1 VFDSRDMSW
10 DLMPW
15 IFDKSGRMDENPPF
29 VVRPLFHL
37 QQEVSEIVA
46 LGGAVMVYEQ
56 PQSSGWLTGWHHDTL
71 AEVAGFARAR
81 KDVCFKSKTVPQAAI
96 LHLADHFYSES
107 EPLFNFGDAFQPV
120 LGAFHTLLETH
131 HSTDVLIEDV
141 ALKRMNEYKLVV
153 VPEQTRLSQPV
164 LQTLESFA
172 RSGGYVLISGERV
185 SRDYPALVGASPR
198 GELLQQPIYL
208 PVDGRAVG
216 VSRPWQPVTPGT
228 GTKACTY
235 RLSEQDPEKNT
246 TDQVVVTKRTVG
258 RGAIVAI
265 HGQVFR
271 DYSRGHYPLL
281 RQFIAQMIE
290 NLPVAWQ
297 VTVEAPPRLE
307 LVLRRRENK
316 LLVNLINRGAGEAL
330 SPTRVMAEEL
340 PPVEN
345 VVVRVRHD
353 QRPKSVSVVPAN
365 MEIDWTYAN
374 GLVTIKVPRVEIHRV
389 LVID

>member
-1 VFDSRDMSW
+1 
-10 DLMPW
+10 
-15 IFDKSGRMDENPPF
+15 
-29 VVRPLFHL
+29 
-37 QQEVSEIVA
+37 
-46 LGGAVMVYEQ
+46 
-56 PQSSGWLTGWHHDTL
+56 
-71 AEVAGFARAR
+71 
-81 KDVCFKSKTVPQAAI
+81 
-96 LHLADHFYSES
+96 
-107 EPLFNFGDAFQPV
+107 
-120 LGAFHTLLETH
+120 
-131 HSTDVLIEDV
+131 
-141 ALKRMNEYKLVV
+141 
-153 VPEQTRLSQPV
+153 
-164 LQTLESFA
+164 
-172 RSGGYVLISGERV
+172 
-185 SRDYPALVGASPR
+185 
-198 GELLQQPIYL
+198 
-208 PVDGRAVG
+208 
-216 VSRPWQPVTPGT
+216 VTPGT